1 MLEFI
6 EETHTYIYNGV
17 ILPSVSSILKQVF
30 PLKYEGVPKNI
41 LENKSNYGTE
51 LHKFIEIIEKKKPK
65 KPLAYIKRYYKP
77 NIYQEESLKD
87 YLNLKEQFNIKITD
101 SEKRIHYEYKY
112 AGTLDLKGYINGK
125 SAIIDIKTT
134 YELDE
139 LYVSWQNSL
148 YELADG
154 EVEELYCLWLPKG
167 RLGKLIKLER
177 IDKKLLLSILP
188 CFKRG
193 TMYKGMEIEKK
204 YTLEE
209 LGL

>member
-87 YLNLKEQFNIKITD
+87 YLKLKEKYNIEITE
-101 SEKRIHYEYKY
+101 SEKKVSYEYLY
-112 AGTLDLKGYINGK
+112 GGTLDLKGYVNKK

-134 YELDE
+134 YEVDE
-139 LYVSWQNSL
+139 MWVSFQDSL
-148 YELADG
+148 YELAD
-154 EVEELYCLWLPKG
+154 EPVEELYCLWLPKG
-167 RLGKLIKLER
+167 HLGKLIKVER
-177 IDKKLLLSILP
+177 INKKDLLKLI
-188 CFKRG
+188 G
-193 TMYKGMEIEKK
+193 GNNE
-204 YTLEE
+204 
-209 LGL
+209 

>member
-1 MLEFI
+1 MSSSIKLEFD
-6 EETHTYIYNGV
+6 EKTHTYIKNG
-17 ILPSVSSILKQVF
+17 IILKSVTQILQELF
-30 PLKYEGVPKNI
+30 PLKYENVPKKI
-41 LENKSNYGTE
+41 LEDKSTYGTE

-87 YLNLKEQFNIKITD
+87 YLKIKDKYKIEITD
-101 SEKRIHYEYKY
+101 SEKKISYKYLY
-112 AGTLDLKGYINGK
+112 AGTLDLKGYVNGK

-154 EVEELYCLWLPKG
+154 KVDELYCLWLPKG
-167 RLGKLIKLER
+167 RLGKLVKLER
-177 IDKKLLLSILP
+177 IDKNYLSAII
-188 CFKRG
+188 K
-193 TMYKGMEIEKK
+193 E
-204 YTLEE
+204 
-209 LGL
+209 

>member
-1 MLEFI
+1 MLNSTKLEFD
-6 EETHTYIYNGV
+6 EETHTYIKNG
-17 ILPSVSSILKQVF
+17 IILKSVTQILQELF
-30 PLKYEGVPKNI
+30 PLKYENVPKKI
-41 LENKSNYGTE
+41 LQIKASYGTE

-87 YLNLKEQFNIKITD
+87 YLKIKDKYKIEITD
-101 SEKRIHYEYKY
+101 SEKMISYKYKY
-112 AGTLDLKGYINGK
+112 AGTLDLKGYVNGK

-154 EVEELYCLWLPKG
+154 EVDELYCLWLPKG
-167 RLGKLIKLER
+167 RLGKLVKLER
-177 IDKKLLLSILP
+177 IDKNYLLAI
-188 CFKRG
+188 
-193 TMYKGMEIEKK
+193 IE
-204 YTLEE
+204 E
-209 LGL
+209 